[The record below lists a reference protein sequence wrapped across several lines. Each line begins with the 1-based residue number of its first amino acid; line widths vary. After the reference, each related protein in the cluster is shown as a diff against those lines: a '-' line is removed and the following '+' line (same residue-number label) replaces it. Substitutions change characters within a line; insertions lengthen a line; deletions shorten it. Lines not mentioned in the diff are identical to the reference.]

1 MGVVQS
7 AIYFVVAVLLIVAT
21 LFTCVGTVVDL
32 VEGRDSRPIAD
43 AGLFV
48 LEMAGLGGLALVL
61 IASIYLLRR
70 SAAVAGAQP
79 RAA

>member
-1 MGVVQS
+1 
-7 AIYFVVAVLLIVAT
+7 
-21 LFTCVGTVVDL
+21 
-32 VEGRDSRPIAD
+32 
-43 AGLFV
+43 
-48 LEMAGLGGLALVL
+48 MAGLGGLALVL